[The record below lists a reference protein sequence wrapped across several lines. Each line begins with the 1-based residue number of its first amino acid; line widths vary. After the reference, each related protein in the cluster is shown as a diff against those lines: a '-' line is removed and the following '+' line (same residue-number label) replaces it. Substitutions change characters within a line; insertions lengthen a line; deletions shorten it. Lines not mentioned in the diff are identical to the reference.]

1 MKIINIFLKWEYF
14 VGLCFIIL
22 NIIIMY
28 ILYIIKFP
36 NIEFFSYW
44 FYINFLLIL
53 FYYFLCI
60 FIESKFN
67 NNSLRL
73 LQFRLQEKIFTLSSI
88 INAPIVLNFL
98 LGFTFSMLYMV
109 YMHFCPFSMQDI
121 DYSLHLRKR
130 CELYDDNHKY
140 NNSYKFICSYN
151 PAQSNSYFEY
161 LLTKYFSI
169 WRFNCSRIE
178 SLTNSNEIIDRFVK
192 EYYKEDLY
200 FCEISKYSIVIYSN
214 SCDSKII
221 SLDIVIPLLPIFTWL
236 FLRMNFL
243 YFRNIEVPDED
254 YIIENEENRQK
265 ID

>member
-44 FYINFLLIL
+44 FYVNFLLIL

-67 NNSLRL
+67 SNSIRL

-121 DYSLHLRKR
+121 DYSLHLKKR

-140 NNSYKFICSYN
+140 NNPYKFICSYDA
-151 PAQSNSYFEY
+151 AQSNSYFEY
-161 LLTKYFSI
+161 L
-169 WRFNCSRIE
+169 
-178 SLTNSNEIIDRFVK
+178 
-192 EYYKEDLY
+192 DL
-200 FCEISKYSIVIYSN
+200 FF
-214 SCDSKII
+214 
-221 SLDIVIPLLPIFTWL
+221 LL
-236 FLRMNFL
+236 R
-243 YFRNIEVPDED
+243 
-254 YIIENEENRQK
+254 K
-265 ID
+265 